1 MKTPHIIMS
10 KGVDCKIVSAKRRGQ
25 MMTKDDEG
33 GREVSKTLTIAHQGG
48 KGFRQMMTID
58 DEGVI

>member
-1 MKTPHIIMS
+1 
-10 KGVDCKIVSAKRRGQ
+10 